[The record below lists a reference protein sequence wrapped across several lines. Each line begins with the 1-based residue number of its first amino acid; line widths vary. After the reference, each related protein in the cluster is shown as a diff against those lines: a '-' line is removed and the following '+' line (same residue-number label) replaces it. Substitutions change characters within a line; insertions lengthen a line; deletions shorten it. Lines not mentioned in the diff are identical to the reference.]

1 MKSGERGIE
10 SSERV
15 WFSVVELS
23 IALGVDL
30 FLLSCS
36 LSLSLAFPGVVLLIG
51 LCAEQSVPNW
61 FMTT

>member
-23 IALGVDL
+23 IGVDL
-30 FLLSCS
+30 FLLSYS
-36 LSLSLAFPGVVLLIG
+36 LSLSLAFPGVVLIIV

-61 FMTT
+61 FITT

>member
-30 FLLSCS
+30 FLLACS
-36 LSLSLAFPGVVLLIG
+36 PSLAFPGVVLLIVM
-51 LCAEQSVPNW
+51 CAEQSVPNW
-61 FMTT
+61 FITT